1 VKEVAMKVFLSYAH
15 QDEQLVDSL
24 RQDLAD
30 IGQTVWLD
38 ESLNGGQ
45 IWWDEI
51 LHQVRECHVFV
62 LAISTHS
69 LASEACL
76 AEWAYAVDLAR
87 PFLPV
92 RIDDSDWTA
101 APTGMKQTQHVEFHV
116 GSADSVKS
124 LAKALNSVPQSVPLP
139 SVLPAPPPTPL
150 SYRERYA
157 KLFGSEPLTVDDQ
170 ISYFIRLSLDVDSA
184 NAGEAIELIRALHE
198 REDLSWKVR
207 QRIDEFLRNLPGG
220 TPSQTTSSVGPV
232 DIAPPTDTGTG
243 DTDGEPSADVA
254 KKATDTAREASPPP
268 RRTKRLYWALGA
280 AVLVLAIVGALILF
294 WPDSD
299 GGAPHLTENT
309 SCVADGCYSPPIRFV
324 DLDGVPDEIE
334 VTLTDPHG
342 HQVRTVD
349 SAFTAE
355 DSTTVWEWAAQ
366 YEDPIGEYTVQFVN
380 AGGEPVVH
388 TFAISPTDGPF
399 GVVQHLSEAIGN
411 RDWQAAAAID
421 DRIADE
427 LDQYGTEYLEAE
439 YPVSGETHLVRSTY
453 LDQTN
458 ANGTTIIGASVVYT
472 ESDNTTAAY
481 CELWSV
487 NTDGAT
493 MRSDPLPR
501 DGDQEK
507 STLTGYEPPNVFRD
521 WVDQYC
527 VDAANPS

>member
-30 IGQTVWLD
+30 IGHTVWLD

-51 LHQVRECHVFV
+51 LHQVRDCHVFV

-76 AEWAYAVDLAR
+76 AEWAYSVELAR

-92 RIDDSDWTA
+92 RIDDSDWTS

-124 LAKALNSVPQSVPLP
+124 LAKALNSVSQSVPLP
-139 SVLPAPPPTPL
+139 TVLPAPPPTPL

-170 ISYFIRLSLDVDSA
+170 ITYFIRLTLDVDSA
-184 NAGEAIELIRALHE
+184 NSNEALELIRALHE
-198 REDLSWKVR
+198 REDISWKVR
-207 QRIDEFLRNLPGG
+207 QRIDEFLRNLAGG
-220 TPSQTTSSVGPV
+220 TPSQTTSSVAAV
-232 DIAPPTDTGTG
+232 DIAPPTDTGGG
-243 DTDGEPSADVA
+243 DAGGGPAAAAER
-254 KKATDTAREASPPP
+254 ATDTMREASPPP

-280 AVLVLAIVGALILF
+280 AVLVLAIAGGLILF
-294 WPDSD
+294 WPDSEES
-299 GGAPHLTENT
+299 AARLTENT
-309 SCVADGCYSPPIRFV
+309 SCVADSCYSPPIRFV

-334 VTLTDPHG
+334 VSLTDPHG
-342 HQVRTVD
+342 HAVRRVD
-349 SAFTAE
+349 SAFSAE
-355 DSTTVWEWAAQ
+355 DSTTVWEWNAL
-366 YEDPIGEYTVQFVN
+366 YEDPIGEYTVQFVS

-388 TFAISPTDGPF
+388 TFTINPTDGPF
-399 GVVQHLSEAIGN
+399 GVVQHLSETIGN

-439 YPVSGETHLVRSTY
+439 YPVSSETHLVRSTY

-472 ESDNTTAAY
+472 ESDDRTYAY

-501 DGDQEK
+501 DGEQQWT
-507 STLTGYEPPNVFRD
+507 SLSGYQTPNVFLD
-521 WVDQYC
+521 WIEQYC
-527 VDAANPS
+527 VDAATPS